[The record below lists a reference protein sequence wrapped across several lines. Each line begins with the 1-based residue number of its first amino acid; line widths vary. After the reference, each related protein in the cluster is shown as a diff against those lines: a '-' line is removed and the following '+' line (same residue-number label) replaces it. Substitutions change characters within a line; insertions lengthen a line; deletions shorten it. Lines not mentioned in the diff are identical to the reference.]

1 MSNFKNLDKN
11 TVNTR
16 INLFVLILPF
26 FRPDCV
32 LLAGNALN
40 SFFIAW
46 RIVSFLL
53 ASYYFS
59 KLYTKRKSFNLG
71 LLFII
76 TYEASIICAA
86 LINHVPVPSK
96 IINIANF
103 LGIYFIFYTFAQ
115 WNAKELINVTFEILS
130 SFIYIN
136 AIATLIFPHGLN
148 HAVSDTGRI
157 NFLGLDNTITLYFIL
172 ACAFCVLY
180 QNVHP
185 NSSKPILTFLIIVL
199 TEVFYKSGSGLVS
212 IALIVAYVVLCGK
225 NKYMRKLTSVNFL
238 MGVYALFE
246 ILIVFLNKVQ
256 YMGFIF
262 NLLGKSSTFTDRR
275 FYWNHALSQFLL
287 SPVWGQG
294 DGTVDLW
301 NNGYYSHNALLDIL
315 LKGGLI
321 AAICWLLLVCF
332 CMRMKKMENNVYIKR
347 FVRILIFTALI
358 YGLMEGLED
367 RIAFNALLAVA
378 IVMPDIEKQDCLCN
392 ALVSTHIKI
401 AK

>member
-11 TVNTR
+11 TANTR

-115 WNAKELINVTFEILS
+115 WNAK
-130 SFIYIN
+130 
-136 AIATLIFPHGLN
+136 
-148 HAVSDTGRI
+148 
-157 NFLGLDNTITLYFIL
+157 
-172 ACAFCVLY
+172 
-180 QNVHP
+180 
-185 NSSKPILTFLIIVL
+185 
-199 TEVFYKSGSGLVS
+199 
-212 IALIVAYVVLCGK
+212 
-225 NKYMRKLTSVNFL
+225 
-238 MGVYALFE
+238 
-246 ILIVFLNKVQ
+246 
-256 YMGFIF
+256 
-262 NLLGKSSTFTDRR
+262 
-275 FYWNHALSQFLL
+275 
-287 SPVWGQG
+287 
-294 DGTVDLW
+294 
-301 NNGYYSHNALLDIL
+301 
-315 LKGGLI
+315 
-321 AAICWLLLVCF
+321 
-332 CMRMKKMENNVYIKR
+332 
-347 FVRILIFTALI
+347 
-358 YGLMEGLED
+358 
-367 RIAFNALLAVA
+367 
-378 IVMPDIEKQDCLCN
+378 
-392 ALVSTHIKI
+392 
-401 AK
+401 